1 MLVSTRDRLRRVPLW
16 LCSATLA
23 LSAVASPPTNYEL
36 VFEDEFTGS
45 SLDPSIWHIDE
56 GARKDAI
63 NVADAI
69 EVSNGQLTIST
80 WTEDNQTGT
89 ANDVHHTG
97 FITTNDLFLHPFG
110 YFEASIRFDQGA
122 TGAWHAFW
130 LMPGGSTPIWGT
142 PDAET
147 GAEIDII
154 EYRYTRK
161 VTPIDLTADMHC
173 ALHWN
178 GYYGGHQKTGT
189 DPDPQPLN
197 NGDSLMDGQF
207 HTYAVLWT
215 PEKYEFYFDGTKV
228 WETTD
233 GLSFAYS
240 NIILSSEVASNV
252 NWAGVTPEGGYGAK
266 GASTNPKFT
275 VEYVRVYNLKDSVSG
290 QAAFNSDPI
299 PGTLEAENFDVGG
312 KGVAYY
318 DKSDSG
324 PGTNTTYRS
333 GEDVDIDADASASNG
348 YYVSEPSVNEWLE
361 YTISTTQ
368 PGYYSASVDIARVQD
383 TSDNSDN
390 GMMLFYANGE
400 QLGLNRTDDTGGWTS
415 FATQSIPSYLY
426 LQSGDTFTVRF
437 ENSRDI
443 NFDAIHFDYLGTKA
457 DAREGESAT
466 LSGPTIIGSE
476 LCSGSQFITGFGS
489 TTTVHTAQFD
499 NVDGFNDGGDV
510 TMTLR
515 YSWYNTNVNKTTG
528 VKVKVNGAYLQNN
541 GSDLLIPFVS
551 TGSWNHWKNI
561 TLTLPNM
568 LAGANNTVILES
580 NAISNQNI
588 RVDSVIFTR
597 DEPLPVTGGGQITT
611 IEAEDSGNIMLGNPG
626 NEAYVA
632 THANASY
639 GAYVKGLNKSN
650 AGVEFPSITAGSGQ
664 ATITIYYANGSGASS
679 NKALEVNGVSQ
690 DVTFPATSSLT
701 DFSGSV
707 QATVTLTGSDNI
719 KIYRK
724 HNDSTDGAALRIDYI
739 VIETTATASID
750 EYTEAEGLEFGQAIQ
765 GTHANASNGA
775 YVDRFNKSASGIEWI
790 VTAPADMQAT
800 LTIGYG
806 NGTGSESLKM
816 LNVNGVDTLL
826 TFPTTTGW
834 NDYSGVF
841 QMTIDLQAG
850 SNVIKLWRDGAGID
864 SLRVDWLS
872 LSN

>member
-1 MLVSTRDRLRRVPLW
+1 MFASTRDLLRRVPLW
-16 LCSATLA
+16 LGSASLA
-23 LSAVASPPTNYEL
+23 LSAVAAPPANYEL
-36 VFEDEFTGS
+36 IFEDEFTGA
-45 SLDPSIWHIDE
+45 SLDTSIWRIDE

-63 NVADAI
+63 NVADSL
-69 EVSNGQLTIST
+69 EVANGQLTITT
-80 WTEDNQTGT
+80 WTEDNQPGT

-97 FITTNDLFLHPFG
+97 LITTNNGFLHPFG
-110 YFEASIRFDQGA
+110 YFEASIRFDQGD

-154 EYRYTRK
+154 EYRHTRK
-161 VTPIDLTADMHC
+161 ATPIDLTGDMHC

-178 GYYGGHQKTGT
+178 GYYGGHQKTGS
-189 DPDPQPLN
+189 DPDPQPLS
-197 NGDSLMDGQF
+197 GASLMDGQF

-215 PEKYEFYFDGTKV
+215 PTKYEFYFDGTKV
-228 WETTD
+228 WETTN

-240 NIILSSEVASNV
+240 NIILSSEVKSNV
-252 NWAGVTPEGGYGAK
+252 NWAGVTPEDGYGAK

-275 VEYVRVYNLKDSVSG
+275 VEYVRVYNLKDSASG
-290 QAAFNSDPI
+290 QAAFNSDAI

-324 PGTNTTYRS
+324 PGTDTAYRT
-333 GEDVDIDADASASNG
+333 GEDVDIDSDASASNG
-348 YYVSEPSVNEWLE
+348 YYISEPNVNEWLE

-383 TSDNSDN
+383 TSDSADN

-400 QLGLNRTDDTGGWTS
+400 ELGLNRTDDTGGWTS

-437 ENSRDI
+437 ENNRDI

-466 LSGPTIIGSE
+466 LSGPTIIGSD
-476 LCSGSQFITGFGS
+476 LCSGNQFISGFGS
-489 TTTVHTAQFD
+489 TSTVHTAQFD
-499 NVDGFNDGGDV
+499 NVDGFDDGGEV

-528 VKVKVNGAYLQNN
+528 VKVKVNGVYVQDN
-541 GSDLLIPFVS
+541 GSDLLIPFAN
-551 TGSWNHWKNI
+551 TGSWNHWQNI
-561 TLTLPNM
+561 TVTLPGM

-580 NAISNQNI
+580 NAISNQSI
-588 RVDSVIFTR
+588 RVDSVIFSR
-597 DEPLPVTGGGQITT
+597 DEALPPTGGQTTT
-611 IEAEDSGNIMLGNPG
+611 IEAEDPANIMLGATG

-632 THANASY
+632 THANASG
-639 GAYVKGLNKSN
+639 GAYVNGLNKSN
-650 AGVEFPSITAGSGQ
+650 AGVEFPNVAAGSGQ
-664 ATITIYYANGSGASS
+664 ATVTIYYANGSGATT

-690 DVTFPATSSLT
+690 DVTFPVTSSWT
-701 DFSGSV
+701 DFTGSV
-707 QATVTLTGSDNI
+707 QATVTLTGNDDI

-724 HNDSTDGAALRIDYI
+724 HNDGTDGAALRLDTI
-739 VIETTATASID
+739 VIETAATATID

-765 GTHANASNGA
+765 GTHASASNGA
-775 YVDRFNKSASGIEWI
+775 YVDRFNKSASGIEWT
-790 VTAPADMQAT
+790 VTAPTDMQAT
-800 LTIGYG
+800 LTIGYA
-806 NGTGSESLKM
+806 NGSGADSLKM
-816 LNVNGVDTLL
+816 LNVNGTDTLL
-826 TFPTTTGW
+826 TFPITSGW
-834 NDYSGVF
+834 NDYTGVF
-841 QMTIDLQAG
+841 QITVDLQAG
-850 SNVIKLWRDGAGID
+850 SNSIKLWRDGAGID

-872 LSN
+872 LAN